1 MAGVC
6 YIAATMQAMWRVK
19 KVGSL
24 FRHTAEGFMNDHGFK
39 LSASLSYY
47 TVFAL
52 GPLII
57 IIISLAGIFSKSL
70 AVQQQIYQQINTL
83 LGSDAAAQ
91 IQSIIINL
99 QKSETTTTGAIVG
112 AIILFIGATGV
123 FTEMQ
128 DSINYIW
135 SVKAKPKKG
144 WLKFL
149 INRLLSFSLV
159 VGMGFLLMVSLIVNA
174 LLNLLSDRL
183 ATLLSNYTVSV
194 FNLINYLIILV
205 VITGLFAVI
214 FKLLPDAIIAWKD
227 ALIGALLT
235 AALFIIGKIGIGFYL
250 ARANLDFIYG
260 TAASIIVILVWVYY
274 SSIILYFGAEF
285 TKMYALQAGEGI
297 KPKDT
302 AVFIIKRESKE
313 VPTSY
318 LDT

>member
-1 MAGVC
+1 
-6 YIAATMQAMWRVK
+6 MWRIK
-19 KVGSL
+19 KVASL
-24 FRHTAEGFMNDHGFK
+24 FRHTTEGFINDHGFK

-52 GPLII
+52 GPLLI
-57 IIISLAGIFSKSL
+57 IIISLAGIFFGKE
-70 AVQQQIYQQINTL
+70 AAQGKIYGQINKVV
-83 LGSDAAAQ
+83 GSEAAVQ
-91 IQSIIINL
+91 IQSIIASI
-99 QKSETTTTGAIVG
+99 QQSETTTAGAIIG

-128 DSINYIW
+128 ESINYIW

-149 INRLLSFSLV
+149 TNRLLSFSLV
-159 VGMGFLLMVSLIVNA
+159 VGMGFLLRVSLIASA
-174 LLNLLSDRL
+174 LVNLLRGSLVRILSDYTI
-183 ATLLSNYTVSV
+183 TL
-194 FNLINYLIILV
+194 FNLVNHLVILV
-205 VITGLFAVI
+205 VITGLFSVI
-214 FKLLPDAIIAWKD
+214 FKVLPDAIISWKD

-235 AALFIIGKIGIGFYL
+235 AALFLIGKIGIGYYL
-250 ARANLDFIYG
+250 GKANLDVTYG